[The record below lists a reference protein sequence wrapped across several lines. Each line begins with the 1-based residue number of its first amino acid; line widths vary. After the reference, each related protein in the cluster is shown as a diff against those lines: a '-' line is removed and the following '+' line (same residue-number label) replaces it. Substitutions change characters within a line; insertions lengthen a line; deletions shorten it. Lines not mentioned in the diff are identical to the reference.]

1 MVSVVDFN
9 SLNKFPVSKHVP
21 ACLGKITAHRFIRRI
36 RSNHLETTV
45 ILRGELPP
53 WAVTRFVTY
62 SLKKRNDMFVLV
74 ATVAGASNTC
84 NIYCRNSGSYSGQRL
99 LTSDMMRTGKLT
111 QKTTEPVLHW
121 DIIRDVEEILT
132 TKCSPC
138 HACRKQNVDGMHQG
152 GIYSGPV

>member
-1 MVSVVDFN
+1 MQYILQKLRKLQWPKIVD
-9 SLNKFPVSKHVP
+9 
-21 ACLGKITAHRFIRRI
+21 
-36 RSNHLETTV
+36 
-45 ILRGELPP
+45 
-53 WAVTRFVTY
+53 
-62 SLKKRNDMFVLV
+62 
-74 ATVAGASNTC
+74 
-84 NIYCRNSGSYSGQRL
+84 
-99 LTSDMMRTGKLT
+99 SDMMRTGKLT